1 MSHTLIMRLAGP
13 MQSWGVSSRFGIRE
27 TLSEPSKSGVIGLL
41 CAALGWDRAAP
52 SHPIAGKSCTL
63 TDLSAMPFGVRV
75 IREGILRR
83 DYHTAQNV
91 LRAKAKLKPG
101 KPANPGDLQDT
112 VLSERFYLSDAYF
125 LVGFESPDE
134 ALLLA
139 LETALANP
147 HWPLSLG
154 RKAFVPS
161 WPVCFRQSGEESS
174 SGVLP
179 GSLATALLTVIDPVL
194 VTGIANNKRVLSAD
208 LATRTLRLIT
218 DTDTA
223 SSNTATL
230 LKSAGFVPVS
240 RTQRADVPL
249 SFEPRRFLPREV
261 ITYMH
266 PRQQPD

>member
-1 MSHTLIMRLAGP
+1 MSYTLIMRLAGP
-13 MQSWGVSSRFGIRE
+13 MQAWGVSSRFGIRE

-52 SHPIAGKSCTL
+52 IHPIAGKAYTL
-63 TDLSAMPFGVRV
+63 ADLSAMPFGVRV
-75 IREGILRR
+75 VREGILRR

-101 KPANPGDLQDT
+101 RPANPGDLQDT

-125 LVGFESPDE
+125 LVGFESQDE
-134 ALLLA
+134 SLLRA
-139 LETALANP
+139 LEAALANP
-147 HWPLSLG
+147 YWPLSLG

-161 WPVCFRQSGEESS
+161 WPICIRQDEEESA

-179 GSLATALLTVIDPVL
+179 EALVTALLTIVDPVL
-194 VTGIANNKRVLSAD
+194 ATGVANTDTNRVRSTDLS
-208 LATRTLRLIT
+208 THSLRLIT

-223 SSNTATL
+223 TSTTDTVL
-230 LKSAGFVPVS
+230 RSAGYIPVS
-240 RTQRADVPL
+240 RTQRTDVPL

-261 ITYMH
+261 VTYIPA
-266 PRQQPD
+266 PR